1 MILGNWQNIKL
12 ICGNHGEDY
21 SHEMIIHQGREGMS
35 TFYSCPCYQSLLQKE
50 ITNKSCNNRLNIVDY
65 EKMLDTVS
73 DEMLDDDGN
82 ITNIRGFAWKRKGI
96 DFKVLDDDNG
106 ILTICMLNRKAI
118 AK

>member
-82 ITNIRGFAWKRKGI
+82 ISNIRGFAWKGKGVDI
-96 DFKVLDDDNG
+96 DY
-106 ILTICMLNRKAI
+106 MYA
-118 AK
+118 

>member
-65 EKMLDTVS
+65 EKCWIQFLTKCWMTMEISRTLEDLHGR
-73 DEMLDDDGN
+73 EKGWILRCWM
-82 ITNIRGFAWKRKGI
+82 ITRAY
-96 DFKVLDDDNG
+96 
-106 ILTICMLNRKAI
+106 
-118 AK
+118 